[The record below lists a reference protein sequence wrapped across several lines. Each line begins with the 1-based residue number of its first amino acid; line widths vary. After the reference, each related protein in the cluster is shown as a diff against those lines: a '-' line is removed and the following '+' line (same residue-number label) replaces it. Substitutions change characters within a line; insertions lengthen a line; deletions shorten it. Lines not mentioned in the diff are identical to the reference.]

1 MAEEAAAAAAAA
13 ANGGNAYDAG
23 AFDKKMSELYV
34 IHTQCTLSAASNA
47 CVV

>member
-1 MAEEAAAAAAAA
+1 MADEVA

-34 IHTQCTLSAASNA
+34 HQL
-47 CVV
+47 